1 MACWHRL
8 IVAAAIGLA
17 LTSCQADRD
26 DAAGSIDLSGTV
38 WAVESIVGRDV
49 TGEPPP
55 FLRFDDDRQLS
66 GNAGCNNFTG
76 SYENKD
82 GRLVIGPLA
91 ITRMLCRG
99 EANEQER
106 RFMAALSDIDRYE
119 IEDDLLLIFATGA
132 DTATRLAPK
141 VE

>member
-1 MACWHRL
+1 MAYWHRL

-26 DAAGSIDLSGTV
+26 DAAESIDLSGTA
-38 WAVESIVGRDV
+38 WAVESIAGRDV

-55 FLRFDDDRQLS
+55 FLRFDDDGQLS
-66 GNAGCNNFTG
+66 GNAGCNSFNG

-91 ITRMLCRG
+91 MTRMACRS
-99 EANEQER
+99 EVNEQEQ

-119 IEDDLLLIFATGA
+119 IEDDLLLIFATGS

-141 VE
+141 AE